1 MSRGAWKGRIKVPAT
16 IFSALSA
23 EPQRT
28 PPQFKISY
36 SKAREEGASGTHTV
50 IENCCRSP
58 NRAVFR
64 SGRRSRT
71 QQP

>member
-36 SKAREEGASGTHTV
+36 RKAREE
-50 IENCCRSP
+50 
-58 NRAVFR
+58 
-64 SGRRSRT
+64 RRKRNSHGH
-71 QQP
+71 